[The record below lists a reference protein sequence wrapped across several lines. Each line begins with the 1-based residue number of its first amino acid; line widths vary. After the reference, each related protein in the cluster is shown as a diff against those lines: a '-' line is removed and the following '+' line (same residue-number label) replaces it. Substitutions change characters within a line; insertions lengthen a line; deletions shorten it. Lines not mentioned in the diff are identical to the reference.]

1 MARRGGVPDPVQLA
15 ISTIGFVFRV
25 CALGWDT
32 VTSLPLF
39 NAVVVGLLLIA
50 WVFSIPLIDGWPE
63 KW

>member
-1 MARRGGVPDPVQLA
+1 MQLA
-15 ISTIGFVFRV
+15 ISTIGFVFQV

-32 VTSLPLF
+32 VTSLPLY

-50 WVFSIPLIDGWPE
+50 WVFGIPLIDGCPE